1 MSKANQHNAKARHQ
15 ILFITLAAVCGLAL
29 AACGGPSGPAQ
40 TTASV
45 DACSL
50 LSDAEVRA
58 VAPDV
63 GSGHAGSVRIPGASV
78 CQWDDA
84 KHLPAL
90 TLQVTAAAPSDVKK
104 GLEDAFANMGDDVI
118 SVAGLGDQAAV
129 AVQRAD
135 PGHSIE
141 AGVAVLAVRVGERE
155 LALSPMRLNITT
167 INSADFEHLKQAAAQ
182 AVARLRAK

>member
-1 MSKANQHNAKARHQ
+1 MPSSRKTSIRFA
-15 ILFITLAAVCGLAL
+15 LVAAACGVGL
-29 AACGGPSGPAQ
+29 AACGGSGNGPAQ
-40 TTASV
+40 AIEAV

-63 GSGHAGSVRIPGASV
+63 GPGHAGSVQIPGASV
-78 CQWDDA
+78 CQWDDI

-90 TLQVTAAAPSDVKK
+90 TLQVTAADPSDVKK
-104 GLEDAFANMGDDVI
+104 GLEHAFANMGYDVI

-135 PGHSIE
+135 PGHGIE
-141 AGVAVLAVRVGERE
+141 AGVAVLAVRVGKRE

-167 INSADFEHLKQAAAQ
+167 VDSTDFEHLKQAAAQ